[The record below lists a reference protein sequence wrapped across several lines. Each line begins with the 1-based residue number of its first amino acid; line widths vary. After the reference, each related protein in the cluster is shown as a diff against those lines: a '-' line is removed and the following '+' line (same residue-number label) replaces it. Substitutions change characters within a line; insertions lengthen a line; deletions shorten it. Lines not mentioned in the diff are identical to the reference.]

1 MFISAVKLLGKGVN
15 KTNKVLLGKKKT
27 TTSNKYVLVTMDVFF
42 YIIS

>member
-1 MFISAVKLLGKGVN
+1 MFISVVKLLGKRVN

-27 TTSNKYVLVTMDVFF
+27 TSNKYVLVIMDVFF